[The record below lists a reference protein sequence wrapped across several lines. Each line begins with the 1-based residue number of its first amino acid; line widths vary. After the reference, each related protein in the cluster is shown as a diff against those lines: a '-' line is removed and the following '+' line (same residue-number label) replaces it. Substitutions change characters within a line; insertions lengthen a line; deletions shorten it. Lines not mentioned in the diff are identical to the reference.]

1 MLALLISYVGSDIK
15 FISKRFIL
23 IIYILYYIEDTK
35 MTNIVDI

>member
-1 MLALLISYVGSDIK
+1 MLALLISYVGSEIK
-15 FISKRFIL
+15 FIKRFTL